1 MFIGYINMTIIEK
14 DNLSDI
20 PGVGPATAL
29 KLEAAGFTD
38 FASIGVA
45 SSKEIAEKCE
55 IGEATAVKIIAAARS
70 MAKIGDFI
78 SAATLKEQ
86 RSKLR
91 RLTTGSKA
99 LDNLFKNPRN
109 DQGGLESASITEFFG
124 EFGSGKCCAE
134 DTPILYFDEDGVGRV
149 ERISYVYEKYESS
162 VAPYDGGESF
172 VPSKEIKVLSYD
184 GRVIGKQSIS
194 GFYREWVNEIEAV
207 KTSRGNNIK
216 LTKNHP
222 LLTMTNEGMAWKS
235 LGLLDEGDYIA
246 YPLQVDYTMVDESI
260 TPSEEVLGWEKIESI
275 TTIEYNDY
283 VYDIMVDKTH
293 NFIGGEK
300 PTILHNTQLCF
311 QLAVNTTMPVE
322 RGGLDAD
329 ALIIDTEGTF
339 RPARIEQI
347 AIAQD
352 LDPDKVLDHIH
363 VARAFNSAHQMLL
376 LENKAYELAKE
387 CNVGLI
393 IIDSLTS
400 HFRSEF
406 VGRGNLAE
414 RQGQLAKH
422 MRELLRYTYLN
433 NCVGVITNQVMANPG
448 QLFGDPTKPVGGH
461 VLGHASTNR
470 LYLRK
475 AGKGGK
481 RNARMIDSPEV
492 VEDEVI
498 FVVSEAGIR
507 DE

>member
-78 SAATLKEQ
+78 SASTLKEQ

-124 EFGSGKCCAE
+124 EFGSGK
-134 DTPILYFDEDGVGRV
+134 
-149 ERISYVYEKYESS
+149 
-162 VAPYDGGESF
+162 
-172 VPSKEIKVLSYD
+172 
-184 GRVIGKQSIS
+184 
-194 GFYREWVNEIEAV
+194 
-207 KTSRGNNIK
+207 
-216 LTKNHP
+216 
-222 LLTMTNEGMAWKS
+222 
-235 LGLLDEGDYIA
+235 
-246 YPLQVDYTMVDESI
+246 
-260 TPSEEVLGWEKIESI
+260 
-275 TTIEYNDY
+275 
-283 VYDIMVDKTH
+283 
-293 NFIGGEK
+293 
-300 PTILHNTQLCF
+300 TQLCF